1 MSRKVIIILQTS
13 GKTWSEIQSEL
24 QNEYSTTVSK
34 RGMQKIWQKY
44 LKTKKTKDLARSGR
58 PQKLSQRHERII
70 KRISS
75 ANNKLSVPQVCTE
88 FISGCSATIS
98 ASTVRRI
105 LKKYGIHGY
114 RSIRKPFLTITQRR
128 KRMLWANKHKAWN
141 FSQWKNVVF
150 SDESIFR
157 SYSAHGK
164 HWVLRTANNKG
175 KPEHMHETMSHGPQ
189 LHVWGC
195 F

>member
-1 MSRKVIIILQTS
+1 MTIFISEMIRKVIVILKNS
-13 GKTWSEIQSEL
+13 LKTWSEIQWEL

-44 LKTKKTKDLARSGR
+44 LKTKKIKDLASFGR
-58 PQKLSQRHERII
+58 PRKLSQRHERII

-75 ANNKLSVPQVCTE
+75 ANNKLSVLLVCAE
-88 FISGCSATIS
+88 FISGCSTTIP
-98 ASTVRRI
+98 ASTIKRI

-128 KRMLWANKHKAWN
+128 KRMLLTNNHKAYN

-157 SYSAHGK
+157 FYSAYGK
-164 HWVLRTANNKG
+164 HWVLRTTNNKG
-175 KPEHMHETMSHGPQ
+175 KPEHMHETMSHGS
-189 LHVWGC
+189 
-195 F
+195 